1 MGVYQYK
8 DGKLNSIAGAENA
21 AQVYYDNTGTSL
33 SATNAQDAIT
43 ELNND
48 LSEFSFRNNNGTAQY
63 SMDDG
68 TTWVNFKN
76 PTGTKSITANGT
88 YDVTDYAS
96 AKVNVQQIPW
106 LVTCSQYYTT
116 SDGWYGNLRFD
127 KIGQS
132 GAVGRYVVA
141 TNMTTATIS
150 GIMSLKYNSPSNV
163 TLTPLVN
170 MKMITVNTGGTTTG
184 ANAPTVQ
191 NLTANTPI
199 TVDSGTPFTIF
210 IPR

>member
-1 MGVYQYK
+1 MANKSIKEVVVNGNTYLIEADTSEIKDQLTAEDDLQFQFSKSGSNYGYK
-8 DGKLNSIAGAENA
+8 DA
-21 AQVYYDNTGTSL
+21 
-33 SATNAQDAIT
+33 
-43 ELNND
+43 
-48 LSEFSFRNNNGTAQY
+48 NGNF
-63 SMDDG
+63 
-68 TTWVNFKN
+68 VPFKN
-76 PTGTKSITANGT
+76 PTGTKSITVNGT

-96 AKVNVQQIPW
+96 AIVNVQQIPW

-127 KIGQS
+127 KIGES

-150 GIMSLKYNSPSNV
+150 GIMSLKFNSPSNV

-199 TVDSGTPFTIF
+199 TVNSGTPFTIF